1 MKRSEMIRLIH
12 SVIYNDPFND
22 DIAIIVLD
30 EIEKAGIKPP
40 FVDDFDGDSLNLIG
54 NKWESEDG

>member
-1 MKRSEMIRLIH
+1 MIRLIH